1 MRRGIAVVVLWLA
14 TICTAVAGEGMSRAY
29 LDYINKYKA
38 IAIEHCRL
46 YGIPASISLAQG
58 LLESAAGRSRLAVE
72 ANNPFG
78 IKCHGNR
85 DGGCVEEKGDL
96 YRCYSGAVESW
107 NDHARFLKRKRYSR
121 LYTLKTTDYR
131 GWARGLKECGYATD
145 PKYPE
150 KLISII
156 ERYHLDDYDTGDRSA
171 RIRLEGDETLEHGA
185 ESAIAIEVAAEI
197 ARHAIVERN
206 GLHCIVWR
214 SGDTVDGVAH
224 EFGLSAGKLRKFNDM
239 EKETVPR
246 EGTPVYLQEK
256 PKSRYGDTP
265 GEYVASEG
273 ETLWEVSQ
281 KCGIKVKSLEKL
293 NDMGKHTILPP
304 GMVVLLP

>member
-1 MRRGIAVVVLWLA
+1 M
-14 TICTAVAGEGMSRAY
+14 
-29 LDYINKYKA
+29 
-38 IAIEHCRL
+38 
-46 YGIPASISLAQG
+46 
-58 LLESAAGRSRLAVE
+58 
-72 ANNPFG
+72 
-78 IKCHGNR
+78 
-85 DGGCVEEKGDL
+85 
-96 YRCYSGAVESW
+96 
-107 NDHARFLKRKRYSR
+107 
-121 LYTLKTTDYR
+121 
-131 GWARGLKECGYATD
+131 KECGYATD

-197 ARHAIVERN
+197 ARHTIVERN
-206 GLHCIVWR
+206 GLHCILWR
-214 SGDTVDGVAH
+214 GGDTVDGVAH